1 LQSDDSQAESSAA
14 HFTHQGEEIQMTSNS
29 STSDRSSASGTTRR
43 ATNGSVQDRLDDAKT
58 AIRTAGDQV
67 GVAVTSVRETVPE
80 VARASRDFLDDAM
93 KRIEAGSDQQV
104 SAGVTLSL
112 GLAIGMLV
120 GGAPRLFVAA
130 ALVPVAAMGLVLMDR
145 RALGRSATSTSNRSA
160 G

>member
-1 LQSDDSQAESSAA
+1 MAGETSDTDRATSSA
-14 HFTHQGEEIQMTSNS
+14 TK
-29 STSDRSSASGTTRR
+29 R
-43 ATNGSVQDRLDDAKT
+43 ATNGSGQHRLEDARA

-67 GVAVTSVRETVPE
+67 GEAVTTVRETVPE
-80 VARASRDFLDDAM
+80 VAKASRDFLDEAM

-120 GGAPRLFVAA
+120 GGAPRIFVAA

-145 RALGRSATSTSNRSA
+145 RALGRGSATASRA

>member
-1 LQSDDSQAESSAA
+1 MAKDMSDSNRSTGTA
-14 HFTHQGEEIQMTSNS
+14 TS
-29 STSDRSSASGTTRR
+29 R
-43 ATNGSVQDRLDDAKT
+43 ATNGSVQHRLEDARA

-67 GVAVTSVRETVPE
+67 GGAVTTVRETVPE
-80 VARASRDFLDDAM
+80 VARVSRDFLDDAM
-93 KRIEAGSDQQV
+93 KRIESGSDQQV

-120 GGAPRLFVAA
+120 GGAPRIFVAA

-145 RALGRSATSTSNRSA
+145 RAMGRPATASRP

>member
-1 LQSDDSQAESSAA
+1 MTTNDSAR
-14 HFTHQGEEIQMTSNS
+14 
-29 STSDRSSASGTTRR
+29 STTTRR
-43 ATNGSVQDRLDDAKT
+43 ATNGVQDRLDDAKS

-120 GGAPRLFVAA
+120 GGAPRIFVAA

-145 RALGRSATSTSNRSA
+145 RASGRTSTATSTR
-160 G
+160 GG

>member
-1 LQSDDSQAESSAA
+1 
-14 HFTHQGEEIQMTSNS
+14 
-29 STSDRSSASGTTRR
+29 
-43 ATNGSVQDRLDDAKT
+43 
-58 AIRTAGDQV
+58 
-67 GVAVTSVRETVPE
+67 
-80 VARASRDFLDDAM
+80 M

-145 RALGRSATSTSNRSA
+145 RALGRASASSSSR
-160 G
+160 GG

>member
-1 LQSDDSQAESSAA
+1 MA
-14 HFTHQGEEIQMTSNS
+14 GE
-29 STSDRSSASGTTRR
+29 TSDTDRTTGSASKR
-43 ATNGSVQDRLDDAKT
+43 ATNGSTQHRLEDARA

-67 GVAVTSVRETVPE
+67 GGAVTTVRETVPE
-80 VARASRDFLDDAM
+80 VAKASRHFFDDAM

-145 RALGRSATSTSNRSA
+145 RALGRSSGSA
-160 G
+160 PRAG